1 MIKYTNQSPYILG
14 HVQTLPDADV
24 LRRPAPAAPVDQGN
38 GNTHRA
44 DSVRH
49 GDQEAEHRAVAQAI
63 WRTFGKYLLARYLK
77 VILRFLFWGAA
88 GERRALSD
96 SITTSETRFM
106 GGCVLW
112 NWTRLELKIS
122 TPHSNSRLSRLIAVQ
137 VIAVS
142 NLS

>member
-49 GDQEAEHRAVAQAI
+49 GDQEAEHRAVAQAV
-63 WRTFGKYLLARYLK
+63 WRTFGKYLYFLARYLK
-77 VILRFLFWGAA
+77 VILRFLFWVELGK
-88 GERRALSD
+88 
-96 SITTSETRFM
+96 TR
-106 GGCVLW
+106 
-112 NWTRLELKIS
+112 S
-122 TPHSNSRLSRLIAVQ
+122 
-137 VIAVS
+137 
-142 NLS
+142 